1 MGRLMYNC
9 REVTQ
14 MISESLDRELPFYQR
29 IGIRMHLL
37 MCKLCSRYQRQL
49 LFLRKI
55 IGLQAASSAETE
67 SAIELPSDAR
77 ERMKHSIRDVL
88 DKLE

>member
-14 MISESLDRELPFYQR
+14 MVSESLDRELSFYQR

-37 MCKLCSRYQRQL
+37 MCKLCSRYQKQL
-49 LFLRKI
+49 LFLREI
-55 IGLQAASSAETE
+55 IGLQAASSEDPE
-67 SAIELPSDAR
+67 STIELPPGAR
-77 ERMKHSIRDVL
+77 ERIKHSIRDVL
-88 DKLE
+88 DKPE